1 MNRQEIDELF
11 AANMQQVAKMDAASG
26 SMVKAFVQGI
36 EQNGPAYVRLS
47 GATKHRVNY
56 AMVSGLKLNLRL
68 VAESLGVIVTDTYIE
83 AYH

>member
-11 AANMQQVAKMDAASG
+11 KANMQQVAKMDTASG

-36 EQNGPAYVRLS
+36 EQNGPAYVKLS
-47 GATKHRVNY
+47 GATKHKVNY
-56 AMVSGLKLNLRL
+56 TLVSGLKLQLRL
-68 VAESLGVIVTDTYIE
+68 VADALGVIVTDTYIE